1 MIKSLCLHRLFI
13 KIDPYSPRQ
22 IHTRIKFWLFFPQQN
37 GLASDP
43 IFIDSPATL
52 EAKKAQSSYDNFYR
66 HRHHLP
72 EPIIN

>member
-1 MIKSLCLHRLFI
+1 LF
-13 KIDPYSPRQ
+13 DPYSPRQ

-52 EAKKAQSSYDNFYR
+52 EAKKVN
-66 HRHHLP
+66 HLMTSFIAIG
-72 EPIIN
+72 IICPSQ